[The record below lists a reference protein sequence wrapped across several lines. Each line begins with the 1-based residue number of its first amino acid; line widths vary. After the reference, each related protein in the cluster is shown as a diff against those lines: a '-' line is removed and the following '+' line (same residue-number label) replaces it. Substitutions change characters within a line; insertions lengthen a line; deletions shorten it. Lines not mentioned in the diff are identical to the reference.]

1 MACALCGGVTCL
13 GHTSNR
19 TMPVGFGMFG
29 PEPGPPTGPNR
40 AYPRV
45 YEGTNDMYVA
55 TERLYLDK
63 DGNVVKADDPAR
75 VSLLVA
81 VGSKLSDEDARRYG
95 LGESDEKAIAEPKA
109 NKAIGKAPANKKA

>member
-1 MACALCGGVTCL
+1 MACLLCGAAACL

-19 TMPVGFGMFG
+19 TVPVGYGMFG

-40 AYPRV
+40 GYPRT
-45 YEGTNDMYVA
+45 YEGANGMYVS

-63 DGNVVKADDPAR
+63 DGNVVREGPEK

-81 VGSKLSDEDARRYG
+81 VGGRLSDEDARRYG
-95 LGESDEKAIAEPKA
+95 LIDAEEKAAEPKA
-109 NKAIGKAPANKKA
+109 NKAMAKAPENKAKE